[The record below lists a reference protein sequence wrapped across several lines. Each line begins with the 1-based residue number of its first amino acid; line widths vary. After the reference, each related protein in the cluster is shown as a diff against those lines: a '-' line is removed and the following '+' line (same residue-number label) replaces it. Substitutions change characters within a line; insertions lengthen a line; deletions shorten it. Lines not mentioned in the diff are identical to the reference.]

1 MTPAACAMMLSVSL
15 AAVIGTEVS
24 VLGRDAPAPSA
35 GPAVPSPLPAPPPL
49 ASQQPDQ
56 WAEAVLE
63 RPLFIPGRRP
73 PPPAAEVV
81 AAAALPPRLSGT
93 VIGAGVRHAVFA
105 GPDGDRNMMV
115 PEGGRSGP
123 WLVQAIMPGRAT
135 LSGPGGLHH
144 LRVGRDSSA
153 GPLAQ
158 PDLSESAKPL
168 ESAVSS
174 IWHNPCGRRHGSLP
188 AASRPA
194 ECAILSAS
202 ASAGL
207 VQMEAPNPH

>member
-24 VLGRDAPAPSA
+24 VLGTNAPASSV
-35 GPAVPSPLPAPPPL
+35 GLAVPSPLPASPPL
-49 ASQQPDQ
+49 APQLLEK
-56 WAEAVLE
+56 WAKTVLE

-73 PPPAAEVV
+73 PPPSAEAV
-81 AAAALPPRLSGT
+81 AAAAMPPRLSGT

-105 GPDGDRNMMV
+105 GPGGDSHLMV
-115 PEGGRSGP
+115 LEGGRFEP
-123 WLVQAIMPGRAT
+123 WLVQAITPGMAT

-144 LRVGRDSSA
+144 LRVGREPSA

-158 PDLSESAKPL
+158 PGIFEPARPMDSAI
-168 ESAVSS
+168 SGV
-174 IWHNPCGRRHGSLP
+174 WHNPCGRSHGSPP

-202 ASAGL
+202 AKVRL
-207 VQMEAPNPH
+207 TRNEQ